1 MQKCFEKRNNK
12 HLRNES
18 SLQTELLLTRFVS
31 VDCTFVN
38 YDGTSFVMVY
48 KKKMYTAV
56 KQVCKKWHSV
66 CVFLKVIII

>member
-1 MQKCFEKRNNK
+1 MWTFIDNESCLQHMQKCFEKRNNK

-38 YDGTSFVMVY
+38 YDGTSFVMVC
-48 KKKMYTAV
+48 KKKNVHCSET
-56 KQVCKKWHSV
+56 SV
-66 CVFLKVIII
+66 